1 MQINISIKLCKHFE
15 TNQYKHET
23 KIHLITSLN
32 FSICREIFYTYEK
45 CCAPNNI
52 FIKTIAMM
60 TTNNYYQLLSDRE
73 LLDLVKANDN
83 NAFGEIYNRYWDF
96 LIQSASRH
104 LQSKQKAEDL
114 VQEIFLSFYNRRN
127 EFELA
132 VSLRAYLSQALK
144 FKIMNEYRSQVVR
157 DTYQKNVHYTY
168 TYAYAGNN
176 VHHAYETKELAY
188 NINRSINMLPEKCK
202 QAFLLSRSEDLSYKD
217 ISGHLNISV
226 STVEKHIIKAL
237 KFLKTNLCLQ

>member
-1 MQINISIKLCKHFE
+1 MLYAKQHF
-15 TNQYKHET
+15 T
-23 KIHLITSLN
+23 K
-32 FSICREIFYTYEK
+32 
-45 CCAPNNI
+45 A
-52 FIKTIAMM
+52 IAMM
-60 TTNNYYQLLSDRE
+60 TINNYYQHLSDRE
-73 LLDLVKANDN
+73 LLGLVKADDK

-96 LIQSASRH
+96 LTQSASKH

-157 DTYQKNVHYTY
+157 DTYQKNIHYTY
-168 TYAYAGNN
+168 TYAHAGNN
-176 VHHAYETKELAY
+176 VHHAYETKELAC

-237 KFLKTNLCLQ
+237 KFLRTNLCLQ